1 MQFLYWLLAFI
12 IAFIAAYWVYRADK
26 RRAVPYPWITSALRG
41 VVVLTAL
48 LLILVPDIVVNKN
61 TTEQPLILLL
71 QDNSRSAGIALGNDS
86 GAYRSTMQSLAKKLA
101 EKFRVVQWG
110 FGDAVQPDTAYTF
123 DRQTTDISAALTQ
136 AEELYGMQN
145 LGAVVLATDGRF
157 NQGISPAYRQ
167 SSYQG
172 AIYTVGIGDST
183 RTRDLRIARTYANK
197 TAAINTSFEI
207 RADIV
212 GELCNGYNNGAI
224 LKEGNEVLGS
234 VPLIINTDRFDRSVS
249 FTVKATQPGLHHY
262 TISLPDANNEQNTT
276 NNHRDLFV
284 EVVDEKKSILIVAA
298 APHPDVNA
306 LKEALSS
313 LASYEVKVYNADDM
327 PQSLASYDAVIA
339 HGLPSLRHR
348 FSEVLV
354 AARKPIWFIVTAQT
368 DIQALNALK
377 QLTRT
382 GISPT
387 GPHDILLSYHA
398 PFSAFTVPQRIQ
410 TVVDKM
416 PPMQAHTSAVIASPG
431 GNVFFTQRTP
441 AGVMPAWLLQQG
453 AVPTAILVGEGIWR
467 WRLYEYKDYNEHNV
481 VDECIK
487 QTVAFLCANNAE
499 RPFTVAMPKNIW
511 SDQEPIAFNAQLNN
525 ANNEPINTAD
535 VKITIADSAGKR
547 QEFSF
552 ERFGTGYNLNI
563 GIRAGGRYTYTART
577 TYNNKDLSVSGSFA
591 VESIPLELMETGADF
606 PLLYNLAH
614 DHNGSFTTV
623 AGAAALYDSI
633 ITNKRITPL
642 IETHTET
649 VPLVNRKWYFFVILL
664 LAIAEWLLRKYWL
677 AQ

>member
-1 MQFLYWLLAFI
+1 MQFLYWLLAI
-12 IAFIAAYWVYRADK
+12 VIAFGAAFWVYRADK
-26 RRAVPYPWITSALRG
+26 RRAVPLPWLTSLLRG
-41 VVVLTAL
+41 MVVLTAL
-48 LLILVPDIVVNKN
+48 LLVLVPDIVINKHI
-61 TTEQPLILLL
+61 TEQPVVLLL
-71 QDNSRSAGIALGNDS
+71 QDNSRSAGIALGQDS
-86 GAYRSTMQSLAKKLA
+86 ATYRSNMESLARKLSD
-101 EKFRVVQWG
+101 KYRVVQWG
-110 FGDAVQPDTAYTF
+110 FGDAVQPDTAYTY
-123 DRQTTDISAALTQ
+123 DRQITDISAALTQ

-145 LGAVVLATDGRF
+145 LGAIVLATDGRF

-172 AIYTVGIGDST
+172 AIYTIAMGDST

-197 TAAINTSFEI
+197 TAALNTTFEI

-212 GELCNGYNNGAI
+212 GELCSGYNNGAI
-224 LKEGNEVLGS
+224 LKEGEEVLAS
-234 VPLIINTDRFDRSVS
+234 VPLIINTDRFDRAVS
-249 FTVKATQPGLHHY
+249 FTVKATKAGLHHY
-262 TISLPDANNEQNTT
+262 TISLPDAKEEQNIT
-276 NNHRDLFV
+276 NNRRDLFV

-306 LKEALSS
+306 LKAALSS
-313 LASYEVKVYNADDM
+313 LASYEVKVCNADEM
-327 PQSLASYDAVIA
+327 PVSLATYDAIIA

-348 FSEVLV
+348 FSEVLT
-354 AARKPIWFIVTAQT
+354 AAHKPVWFVVTAQT
-368 DIQALNALK
+368 DIQALNAMK
-377 QLTRT
+377 QLTHT

-387 GPHDILLSYHA
+387 GEHDILLTYHA

-410 TVVDKM
+410 TVADKM
-416 PPMQAHTSAVIASPG
+416 PPMLAHTSAVVASPG
-431 GNVFFTQRTP
+431 SNILFTQRTP
-441 AGVMPAWLLQQG
+441 AGIMPAWLMQQG

-467 WRLYEYKDYNEHNV
+467 WRLYEYKNYNEHNV
-481 VDECIK
+481 VDECIR

-499 RPFTVAMPKNIW
+499 RPFKVAMPKNIW

-525 ANNEPINTAD
+525 ANNEPVNTAD

-547 QEFSF
+547 QDYSF

-563 GIRAGGRYTYTART
+563 GIRAGGRYTYIART
-577 TYNNKDLSVSGSFA
+577 TYNGKELSASGSFA
-591 VESIPLELMETGADF
+591 VEGIPLELMETGADY

-614 DHNGSFTTV
+614 AHNGAFSTV

-633 ITNKRITPL
+633 IANKRITPL

-664 LAIAEWLLRKYWL
+664 LAVAEWLLRKYWL